1 MHIIRSDKNEKMKYF
16 RQLFIFL
23 CSFKF
28 VTFNDSIDLNNFPY
42 FISDNE
48 IFSLISNKT
57 YTLNN
62 RIGMLSFFYENDIEL
77 KNEIDEYVDKIY

>member
-1 MHIIRSDKNEKMKYF
+1 
-16 RQLFIFL
+16 
-23 CSFKF
+23 
-28 VTFNDSIDLNNFPY
+28 LNNFPY
-42 FISDNE
+42 YISENE
-48 IFSLISNKT
+48 IFSLISNKR